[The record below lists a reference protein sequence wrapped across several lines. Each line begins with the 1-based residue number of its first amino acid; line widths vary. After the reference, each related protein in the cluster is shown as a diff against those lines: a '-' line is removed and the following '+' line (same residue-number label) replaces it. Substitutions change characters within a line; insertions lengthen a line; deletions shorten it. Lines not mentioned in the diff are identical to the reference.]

1 MGSINA
7 YKFFFPLS
15 SVPNVWQHI
24 FNVVKEL
31 VFGVKV
37 MRMNKTN
44 NEMVMFFTG
53 YQGIGKSGILGTE
66 EG

>member
-1 MGSINA
+1 M
-7 YKFFFPLS
+7 
-15 SVPNVWQHI
+15 PNVWQHI
-24 FNVVKEL
+24 FNVVKVL